1 MIYELVL
8 LFEKFIFSILSNFK
22 IKWNKLFFP
31 SNIMITILKLN
42 DSKYM
47 YIDYIY
53 WYFIILLLFNFN
65 VTNFNNE

>member
-53 WYFIILLLFNFN
+53 WYFITII
-65 VTNFNNE
+65 

>member
-22 IKWNKLFFP
+22 IKWNKLFFL

>member
-1 MIYELVL
+1 
-8 LFEKFIFSILSNFK
+8 
-22 IKWNKLFFP
+22 
-31 SNIMITILKLN
+31 MITILKLN

-53 WYFIILLLFNFN
+53 WYFITLLLFNFN

>member
-1 MIYELVL
+1 
-8 LFEKFIFSILSNFK
+8 
-22 IKWNKLFFP
+22 
-31 SNIMITILKLN
+31 MITILKLN